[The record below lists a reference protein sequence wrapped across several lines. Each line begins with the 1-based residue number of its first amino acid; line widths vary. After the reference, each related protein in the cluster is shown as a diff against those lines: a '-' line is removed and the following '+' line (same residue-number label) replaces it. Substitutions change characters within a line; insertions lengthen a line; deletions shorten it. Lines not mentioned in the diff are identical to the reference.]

1 MGKLGS
7 NGIAAAGIAVL
18 AAAGWCATAGAES
31 LASKDTGPASVKCD
45 GFDKGTPAW
54 SACAVA
60 ATAAMPDTELFY
72 AGYWLAKNGK
82 YKEALS
88 YLGRATKK
96 DERILTYM
104 GFATRKLGDVD
115 AAMPLYA
122 AALALNPDYS
132 VARAY
137 RGEAY
142 LTKGLSEK
150 ARAELAEIERRCGT
164 TCAEYA
170 DLAGHIRA
178 FEAAALR
185 KG

>member
-1 MGKLGS
+1 MSKPASKTILS
-7 NGIAAAGIAVL
+7 AGFVVIIAVVGL
-18 AAAGWCATAGAES
+18 AAAACAES
-31 LASKDTGPASVKCD
+31 PVSKDTGPASAKCD
-45 GFDKGTPAW
+45 GIGKGTAAW
-54 SACAVA
+54 RSCVGD

-72 AGYWLAKNGK
+72 AGYWLAKNGR
-82 YKEALS
+82 YAEALD
-88 YLGRATKK
+88 YLGRAVKK

-122 AALALNPDYS
+122 AALAINPGYS

-142 LTKGLSEK
+142 LTKGEPEK
-150 ARAELAEIERRCGT
+150 ARAELAEIEQRCGT
-164 TCAEYA
+164 ACAEYA

-178 FEAAALR
+178 FEAGGR